1 MLETKKRETAFKIK
15 IGDLLRANK
24 IYEHVNYQS
33 DIQINPRL
41 LCVELGNKKIVR
53 VNIIANVIDKFE
65 SEGETRFA
73 TMTLDDGSGQIKSR
87 AFREDLEK
95 LRDIIQGDTILII
108 GLLRSFNQE
117 LYIIPEIV
125 KKQDPRYLLVRKLEL
140 ERSQKKLPADNK
152 KEIKALRDEIID
164 KVKNAEQYEGID
176 KEQII
181 MMFKNIKPSLITQE
195 IIKLLEDGIIYE
207 PRPGRVRYL
216 G

>member
-1 MLETKKRETAFKIK
+1 
-15 IGDLLRANK
+15 
-24 IYEHVNYQS
+24 V
-33 DIQINPRL
+33 
-41 LCVELGNKKIVR
+41 
-53 VNIIANVIDKFE
+53 
-65 SEGETRFA
+65 
-73 TMTLDDGSGQIKSR
+73 
-87 AFREDLEK
+87 REDLEK